1 MEDFRE
7 LEEYIESKIDVSNFT
22 DTEKKEVI
30 DGLVKNISTA
40 TSIAVLEKLNEK
52 DKKEFS
58 KLSESKDEAEILE
71 FSQSKVQNLEL
82 LVTQTID
89 NTIAEYNELVKN

>member
-52 DKKEFS
+52 DKKEFL